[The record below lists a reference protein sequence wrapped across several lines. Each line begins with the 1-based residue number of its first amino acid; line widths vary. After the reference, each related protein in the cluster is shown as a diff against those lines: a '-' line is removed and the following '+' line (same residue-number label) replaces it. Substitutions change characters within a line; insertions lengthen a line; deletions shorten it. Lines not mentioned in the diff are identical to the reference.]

1 MGIGRRRK
9 GFVVHEMGRR
19 IGDDEYERVDTWEGC
34 GMDRIGIRE
43 ERGAGV
49 KDGVE
54 SGDEDRMGEREIQY
68 SIREISQWK

>member
-9 GFVVHEMGRR
+9 GFVVHEMWRR

-43 ERGAGV
+43 EIGRAHV
-49 KDGVE
+49 
-54 SGDEDRMGEREIQY
+54 
-68 SIREISQWK
+68 